1 MNHEEQVEKM
11 KDIMAKFLGHT
22 AIRLPD
28 DVIEKLEEL
37 RDKEDTPLAKVI
49 YRTMFRNQMLA
60 EKLQRPSCQDTGVPQ
75 FWIRCGTKFPLIDDL
90 EKLLRDSVVKTSFET
105 PLRLNSVETF
115 SEYNTGKNVGKGTPT
130 IWWDMVPHSDRC
142 EIYTYLSGGGCSLPG
157 CATVLMPGE
166 GYEGVTKFVLDRMT
180 SYGLNACPPLLVGV
194 GIGTS
199 VETAALN
206 SKKALFRPIGSHNDN
221 PNAEKMEHLLEDGIN
236 ALGLG
241 PPGDGR
247 PLLRHGRKHREHRPP
262 PLCHRLR
269 CMRRVLESPERP
281 HCIRQRPPFQDRYP
295 QPFHL

>member
-130 IWWDMVPHSDRC
+130 IWWDMVPPFRSVRDLH
-142 EIYTYLSGGGCSLPG
+142 LP
-157 CATVLMPGE
+157 
-166 GYEGVTKFVLDRMT
+166 FRWRMLA
-180 SYGLNACPPLLVGV
+180 S
-194 GIGTS
+194 
-199 VETAALN
+199 
-206 SKKALFRPIGSHNDN
+206 R
-221 PNAEKMEHLLEDGIN
+221 
-236 ALGLG
+236 
-241 PPGDGR
+241 
-247 PLLRHGRKHREHRPP
+247 LRHGTHAR
-262 PLCHRLR
+262 
-269 CMRRVLESPERP
+269 
-281 HCIRQRPPFQDRYP
+281 
-295 QPFHL
+295 